1 MSQPFTDTTTL
12 RLSAPLLVVINEGAE
27 TGLFELQLGS
37 VIKIKR
43 TQERLV
49 KSARPASPRGN
60 GVARHG
66 HALYSVTRNSALQGI
81 NVFDYKNLRQLMSQ
95 IRPDSGQRPGNQHHT
110 EKADKVSPLAEAGCC
125 VGKTATVI
133 SLLMNDHWFCEGFI

>member
-1 MSQPFTDTTTL
+1 MSEPFTDTTTL
-12 RLSAPLLVVINEGAE
+12 RLSAPLLVVINEGAD

-60 GVARHG
+60 GVAQRG
-66 HALYSVTRNSALQGI
+66 HALNGLTRKSALQGI
-81 NVFDYKNLRQLMSQ
+81 NVFDYENLRRLMSQ
-95 IRPDSGQRPGNQHHT
+95 IRPDKTMDR
-110 EKADKVSPLAEAGCC
+110 DLATS
-125 VGKTATVI
+125 VGGLLCRQNSNSLKFI
-133 SLLMNDHWFCEGFI
+133 RLLMNDHWFCEGFI